1 MSLDT
6 SVPCQYASAVLLKA
20 ALSRTDSERTLLR
33 CRTDEQRESDYSLIG
48 DRASEVSS
56 HFTSAETQSPMCR
69 THTHAHLARGV
80 AISRVLHSSCP

>member
-20 ALSRTDSERTLLR
+20 ALLRTDSERTLLR

-69 THTHAHLARGV
+69 AHTHTR
-80 AISRVLHSSCP
+80 SFSSWCCH

>member
-33 CRTDEQRESDYSLIG
+33 RRTDEQRESDYSLIG

-56 HFTSAETQSPMCR
+56 HFTSAETQCAA
-69 THTHAHLARGV
+69 HTHAHLARGV